1 MNFLNEF
8 ILLLKARYPIIYITT
23 SEEERIE
30 YLLKYLTKKYVSRVY
45 YSWDFIDGYQGNP
58 NDKGFASRNPLEALE
73 LINKL
78 TPETGAVFILKDY
91 DNFLKDYSI
100 IRKLKNLSKTLKT
113 QPKNIIIISGE
124 INIPDTL
131 KEIITVVEFPLPTYA
146 EISEELNRLMKSLQ
160 QEISADVLISISGA
174 CQGLTL
180 ERIRRVLSKIIAQYG
195 EINELSTTLILEEKK
210 QIIQQTQLLEFCPT
224 NKDISDL
231 GGLNNFKKWIQLRAK
246 AFSTEALDYGL
257 PYPKGL
263 LLVGVQGTGKSL
275 AAKVIAQSW
284 NLPLL
289 RLDFGRLFGSLVGQS
304 ESRIRKVIQIA
315 EALSP
320 CVLWIDE
327 IDKAFAS
334 SQNSGDNGTTNRV
347 LATFLT
353 WLAEK
358 TTPVFVVSTANNIS
372 WIPPEVLRKGRFDE
386 VFFLSLPNFDERCAI
401 FEVHLNRVRPN
412 NIGEFQVPLLGKI
425 SKDFSGAEIE
435 QVVIEAMRLG
445 FNEKREF
452 VTEDILSSIEN
463 LVPLAKTKNKELK
476 ELRDWAESGNVTLAS
491 DKAET

>member
-1 MNFLNEF
+1 MNFLSDF
-8 ILLLKARYPIIYITT
+8 ILLLKARYPIIYIST

-30 YLLKYLTKKYVSRVY
+30 YLIKYTTKKYVPRVY

-73 LINKL
+73 LISKL
-78 TPETGAVFILKDY
+78 TPETGAIFVLRDY

-113 QPKNIIIISGE
+113 QPKNIIIISSE

-131 KEIITVVEFPLPTYA
+131 KEIITVMEFPLPSYA
-146 EISEELNRLMKSLQ
+146 EISEELKRLMKSLQ
-160 QEISADVLISISGA
+160 QEISDEVLANISGA

-195 EINELSTTLILEEKK
+195 NVNESSIPLILEEKK
-210 QIIQQTQLLEFCPT
+210 QIIQQTQLLDFCT
-224 NKDISDL
+224 ADKKICDL
-231 GGLNNFKKWIQLRAK
+231 GGLNNFKKWLDIRSK
-246 AFSTEALDYGL
+246 AFSKEATDYGL

-263 LLVGVQGTGKSL
+263 LLVGVQGTGKSV
-275 AAKVIAQSW
+275 AARVIADSW

-347 LATFLT
+347 LATFIT

-358 TTPVFVVSTANNIS
+358 ITPVFVVATANNIS

-386 VFFLSLPNFDERCAI
+386 VFFLSLPNYDERCSI
-401 FEVHLNRVRPN
+401 FEVHLRRFRPKN
-412 NIGEFQVPLLGKI
+412 FSEFQYPLLGKV

-445 FNEKREF
+445 FNEKR
-452 VTEDILSSIEN
+452 
-463 LVPLAKTKNKELK
+463 
-476 ELRDWAESGNVTLAS
+476 
-491 DKAET
+491 